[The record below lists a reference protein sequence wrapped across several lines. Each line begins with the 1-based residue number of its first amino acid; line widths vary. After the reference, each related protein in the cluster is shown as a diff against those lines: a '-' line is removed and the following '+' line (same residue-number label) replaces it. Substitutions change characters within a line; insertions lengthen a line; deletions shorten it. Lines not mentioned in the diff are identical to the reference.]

1 MSVESQKAKQA
12 VIDEIKDK
20 MERAA
25 STVVI
30 DYMGITVAE
39 ADAMRRKLRE
49 NNVDYKVYKNTLVSR
64 AIDGTDY
71 SELNAALA
79 GPSAFAFSYDDATA
93 PARILNGVMKEY
105 RKMAFK
111 AGIVEGAFYDAA
123 GIQSVAEVPSREELL
138 AKFLGSIQSPVSK
151 FVRTLAAI
159 ADEKPADGAA
169 PKESSDVPAE
179 TADAPAAE
187 SAVVAGEAPAENA
200 AVAEETSAD
209 VPTEEAAAVAEEAP
223 LGAPEMESASDGAD
237 ASAEATTEDASES
250 VAEATT
256 ESPAEEV
263 PAPEGDADA
272 TPESDEQAN
281 EPAKEE

>member
-1 MSVESQKAKQA
+1 MRERSGKGEHMSVESQKAKQA

-20 MERAA
+20 MGRAA
-25 STVVI
+25 SAVVI

-123 GIQSVAEVPSREELL
+123 GIQSIAEVPSREELL

-169 PKESSDVPAE
+169 PKESAETPAE
-179 TADAPAAE
+179 SVAASEEAAAE
-187 SAVVAGEAPAENA
+187 TPAESVAASEEAAAEAPAESVATSEEA
-200 AVAEETSAD
+200 AEVPAEEAGTAAEET
-209 VPTEEAAAVAEEAP
+209 
-223 LGAPEMESASDGAD
+223 ES
-237 ASAEATTEDASES
+237 
-250 VAEATT
+250 
-256 ESPAEEV
+256 
-263 PAPEGDADA
+263 
-272 TPESDEQAN
+272 TPESSEQAT